1 LRKRKN
7 QELMRQGVSI
17 IDPSSTFIDQD
28 VIIEADT
35 IILPFTIIEG
45 ATRIGSDCKIGP
57 FSRISNSSI
66 GDGVSI
72 ESSRINEAK
81 IGNGCNI
88 GPYAYLRPESELH
101 DNVKVGD
108 FAEIKKSII
117 GANSKVP
124 HLAYVGDAIIGQGVN
139 IGAGTIT
146 CNYDG
151 KKKHMTIIE
160 DKAFIGSNTNLV
172 APVRVGQNA
181 TIGAGSTIAHD
192 VPPDTLAVERAQQK
206 NLKKRANKD
215 DK

>member
-1 LRKRKN
+1 
-7 QELMRQGVSI
+7 M
-17 IDPSSTFIDQD
+17 
-28 VIIEADT
+28 
-35 IILPFTIIEG
+35 
-45 ATRIGSDCKIGP
+45 
-57 FSRISNSSI
+57 
-66 GDGVSI
+66 
-72 ESSRINEAK
+72 
-81 IGNGCNI
+81 
-88 GPYAYLRPESELH
+88 
-101 DNVKVGD
+101 
-108 FAEIKKSII
+108 
-117 GANSKVP
+117 
-124 HLAYVGDAIIGQGVN
+124 GDAIIGQGVN